1 MPDFGLRDG
10 QCSNETGSKK
20 GFILFI
26 HPLQCV
32 HLQSTSLAPAHTLSS
47 GATIVLAYLERIL
60 WGCVT
65 DLWMFS
71 VDPKWCPFNDV

>member
-1 MPDFGLRDG
+1 LVYEIG

-20 GFILFI
+20 GFVLFI
-26 HPLQCV
+26 HPLQFV
-32 HLQSTSLAPAHTLSS
+32 HLQSTSLAPAHIFPS

-60 WGCVT
+60 WGFVT

-71 VDPKWCPFNDV
+71 VDPKWFPFNAV